1 MGKEKKTT
9 TALDLI
15 QIVTELMWE
24 RIYNNNVQTSILDH
38 IYVDDMSA
46 VETILVEKQ
55 PISDHSLVWVNIS
68 AGDTIFNKNLK
79 KN

>member
-15 QIVTELMWE
+15 QKVTELTWE
-24 RIYNNNVQTSILDH
+24 RIYNNNVRTSILDH

-46 VETILVEKQ
+46 VETC
-55 PISDHSLVWVNIS
+55 
-68 AGDTIFNKNLK
+68 
-79 KN
+79 